1 LWFDDPMTNT
11 QVTNNIV
18 VDQIADGINFR
29 RGVTGSSA
37 RNNFFRKTGED
48 AMASWSDVDADVGNV
63 FDSNTVQTQ
72 NYANFDK
79 CVSSW
84 RRTRWIDART
94 TCEEPRSRAARGHT
108 HGDREG
114 ETARF
119 EPDPAHDL
127 ARVDAADPHARHTW

>member
-37 RNNFFRKTGED
+37 RNQLLPQRRRRRD
-48 AMASWSDVDADVGNV
+48 CQLVRRRADVGNV